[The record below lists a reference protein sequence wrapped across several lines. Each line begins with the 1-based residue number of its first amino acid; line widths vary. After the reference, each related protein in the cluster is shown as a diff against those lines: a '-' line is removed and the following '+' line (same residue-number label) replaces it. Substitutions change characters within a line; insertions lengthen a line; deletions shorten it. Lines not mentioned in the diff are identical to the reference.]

1 MNSPDPADTHR
12 RSVRSFVLRAGRMT
26 AAQER
31 ALTEL
36 WPAFGIEPAASP
48 LDLDGAFGRHAPRM
62 LEIGFGTGD
71 ALAAYAAAH
80 PETDCIGIEVHRAGV
95 GHLLLNAHTLQL
107 TNLRVIAHDAVAV
120 LDRQIPPASLAAIHV
135 FFPDPWPKKRHH
147 KRRLIQPPFVVLLV
161 RALREGGELRLAT
174 DWQHYAEH
182 MLGVL
187 NGFPELENLGER
199 GGYAPRLE
207 ERPVTRFERRGE
219 RLGHSVW
226 DLRFRKR
233 VREQVVPST

>member
-1 MNSPDPADTHR
+1 MTSPDTADTHR

-36 WPAFGIEPAASP
+36 WPAFGIEPAATL
-48 LDLDGAFGRHAPRM
+48 LDLDKVFGRHAPRL

-95 GHLLLNAHTLQL
+95 GHLLLHAHTQRL
-107 TNLRVIAHDAVAV
+107 TNLRVIAHDAVEV
-120 LDRQIPPASLAAIHV
+120 LDRQLPAASLAAIHI

-147 KRRLIQPPFVVLLV
+147 KRRLIQPTFVASLL
-161 RALREGGELRLAT
+161 RALSAGGELRLAT
-174 DWQHYAEH
+174 DWQPYAEH

-187 NGFPELENLGER
+187 KQFPALENLAASA
-199 GGYAPRLE
+199 GYAERLD

-233 VREQVVPST
+233 LPDRVEPST